1 MENNTFT
8 ILPMSQRFALEP
20 GQTYKGKISIVN
32 PSDATK
38 DFSYQVSIMP
48 YSVVGSDYTADLS
61 TQYNRSMITEWIKVA
76 EPTGVVKPN
85 ETKELEFTI
94 TVPNDAPAG
103 GQYAAI
109 AVASNPGETA
119 TEGVA
124 VQSVFEMASLIY
136 GTVAG
141 ETKHEGEVLENNV
154 PSFSTTSP
162 VTIGA
167 LISNNGNIHEDAT
180 FVISVSN
187 FFTGQV
193 ILPND
198 ENDGHYSEI
207 IMPETTR
214 QVERE
219 VSNLPALGVVKVSQ
233 TIYYQ
238 GHTPSVVEKNIIICP
253 IWFLILLIL
262 TITAIITTIV
272 LIVKKHRKHKKAKKA
287 LKNSDI

>member
-20 GQTYKGKISIVN
+20 GQTYKGKLSIVN
-32 PSDATK
+32 PSDATQ
-38 DFSYQVSIMP
+38 DFSYRVSIMP
-48 YSVVGSDYTADLS
+48 YNVVGSDYTADLS
-61 TQYNRSMITEWIKVA
+61 TQYNRSMITEWIKVE
-76 EPTGVVKPN
+76 EPTGTVKPN

-94 TVPNDAPAG
+94 TVPTDAPAG

-109 AVASNPGETA
+109 AVAADPAQSA
-119 TEGVA
+119 TEGVE
-124 VQSVFEMASLIY
+124 VQSIFEMASLIY

-141 ETKHEGEVLENNV
+141 ETKHEGTVLENNV
-154 PSFSTTSP
+154 PGFSTVSP
-162 VTIGA
+162 VTLTA

-180 FVISVSN
+180 FVIAVSD
-187 FFTGQV
+187 FFSGKV
-193 ILPND
+193 ILPNE
-198 ENDGHYSEI
+198 ENDGRYSEI

-219 VSNLPALGVVKVSQ
+219 VSNLPALGVVKVRQ

-238 GHTPSVVEKNIIICP
+238 GQEPSVVEKNVIICP

-262 TITAIITTIV
+262 TIAAIITTIV
-272 LIVKKHRKHKKAKKA
+272 LIIKKHRKRKNAKKA
-287 LKNSDI
+287 L

>member
-20 GQTYKGKISIVN
+20 GQTYKGKLSIVN
-32 PSDATK
+32 PSDATQ
-38 DFSYQVSIMP
+38 DFSYRVSVMP
-48 YSVVGSDYTADLS
+48 YNVVGSDYTADLS
-61 TQYNRSMITEWIKVA
+61 TQYNRSMITEWIKVE
-76 EPTGVVKPN
+76 EPTGTVKPN

-94 TVPNDAPAG
+94 AVPADAPAG

-109 AVASNPGETA
+109 AVAADPAQSA
-119 TEGVA
+119 TEGVE
-124 VQSVFEMASLIY
+124 VQSIFEMASLIY

-141 ETKHEGEVLENNV
+141 ETKHEGTVLENNV
-154 PSFSTTSP
+154 PGFSTVSP
-162 VTIGA
+162 VTLTA

-180 FVISVSN
+180 FVIAVSD
-187 FFTGQV
+187 FFSGKV
-193 ILPND
+193 ILPNE
-198 ENDGHYSEI
+198 ENDGRYSEI

-219 VSNLPALGVVKVSQ
+219 VSNLPALGVVKVRQ

-238 GHTPSVVEKNIIICP
+238 GQEPSVVEKNVIICP

-262 TITAIITTIV
+262 TIAAIITTIV
-272 LIVKKHRKHKKAKKA
+272 LIIKKHRKRKNAKKA
-287 LKNSDI
+287 L

>member
-1 MENNTFT
+1 
-8 ILPMSQRFALEP
+8 
-20 GQTYKGKISIVN
+20 
-32 PSDATK
+32 
-38 DFSYQVSIMP
+38 MP

-61 TQYNRSMITEWIKVA
+61 TQYNRSMITEWIKVE
-76 EPTGVVKPN
+76 EPTGTVKPN

-109 AVASNPGETA
+109 AVAANPGETA

-124 VQSVFEMASLIY
+124 VQSIFEMASLIY

-141 ETKHEGEVLENNV
+141 ETKHEGTVIENNV
-154 PSFSTTSP
+154 PGFSTTSP
-162 VTIGA
+162 VVLSA
-167 LISNNGNIHEDAT
+167 LISNEGNIHEDAT
-180 FVISVSN
+180 FVITVSN

-193 ILPND
+193 ILPNE
-198 ENDGHYSEI
+198 ENEGHYSEI

-214 QVERE
+214 QIERE

-238 GHTPSVVEKNIIICP
+238 GQTPSIVEKNIIICP
-253 IWFLILLIL
+253 IWFLILLVL
-262 TITAIITTIV
+262 TIAAIITTIV
-272 LIVKKHRKHKKAKKA
+272 LIVKKHRKKKKAKRA
-287 LKNSDI
+287 LKAI